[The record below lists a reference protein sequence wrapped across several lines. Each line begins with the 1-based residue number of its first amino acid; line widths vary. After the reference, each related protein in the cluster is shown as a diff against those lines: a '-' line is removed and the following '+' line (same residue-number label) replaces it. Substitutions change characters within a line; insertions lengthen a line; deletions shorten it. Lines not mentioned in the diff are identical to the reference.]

1 MIYEPA
7 EDSHLLAR
15 IVRHSVRGKSFLDVG
30 TGSGIQS
37 EAALA
42 GKARS
47 VLALDIN
54 PQAVAHVKKKG
65 IPAKVSDLFSSVTG
79 TFDVIAFNPP
89 YLPADEREDAESQR
103 VTTGGDQGDELI
115 CRFLSSLKNHL
126 KPQGICFLLLSSL
139 TPRTRIQSLLK
150 KKELSYVQ
158 VAKEKMFM
166 ESLEVWK
173 ITRQAQ

>member
-1 MIYEPA
+1 MIYEPV
-7 EDSHLLAR
+7 EDSQLLAR

-47 VLALDIN
+47 ILAIDIN
-54 PQAVAHVKKKG
+54 PQAVAQVKKKG

-89 YLPADEREDAESQR
+89 YLPADEREDAESQQ
-103 VTTGGDQGDELI
+103 VTTGGKYGDELVYK
-115 CRFLSSLKNHL
+115 FLSHVKNYL
-126 KPQGICFLLLSSL
+126 KPNGICFLLLSSL

-150 KKELSYVQ
+150 KKGLSHVQ

-166 ESLEVWK
+166 ESIEVWK